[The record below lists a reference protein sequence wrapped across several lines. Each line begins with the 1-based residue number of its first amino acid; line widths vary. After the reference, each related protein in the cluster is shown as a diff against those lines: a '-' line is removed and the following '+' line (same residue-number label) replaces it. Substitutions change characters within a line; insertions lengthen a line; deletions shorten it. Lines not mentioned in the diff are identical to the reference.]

1 MDQIYSQA
9 ELTIVAAAGT
19 DGRYGLPGVSSRERK
34 PQGKTSIGSVNLLH
48 IPPHTSHAL
57 RSSAW
62 ASRGWTYQEGIL
74 SRRRLVFTDDQVS
87 YICNAMHCA
96 ESVRMPEEQLNK
108 KDKDTPFTGFLPRM
122 VNSNRGSEDLWHDYR
137 DIKGHIMEF
146 SKRKLSD
153 GSDVLNAMLGIFNSL
168 KGSKGKLIINLYGMP
183 VKIGSKDLVLPLCW
197 YHSEPARRRK
207 GFPSW
212 SWAGWDGG
220 VEMAYGYADV
230 LVPEHCEINVQ
241 DKSGDI
247 SSLVR
252 VMHSPVSSST
262 GHPLERLFVTAK
274 TIKVTL
280 MEKSLGSLNDSFSQ
294 ESQKGTVGFF
304 DGYHAVLPITK
315 DITAFVYA
323 YLDLEILPETEIVG
337 LILGKPSSITGVGI
351 LLLQPLGEF
360 YQRIGIFRYRNG
372 LGSEAGGKGLSYVVY
387 MDAEENV
394 LHEIDTTASC
404 PQWLEQA
411 EVRTIGLI

>member
-9 ELTIVAAAGT
+9 ELTIVLAAGS
-19 DGRYGLPGVSSRERK
+19 DDRYGLPGVSSRERK
-34 PQGKTSIGSVNLLH
+34 PQGKTSTGSVNLLQ

-74 SRRRLVFTDDQVS
+74 SKRRLVFTDDQVS
-87 YICNAMHCA
+87 YICNSMHCA

-146 SKRKLSD
+146 SKRKLSYD
-153 GSDVLNAMLGIFNSL
+153 SDVLNAMLGIFNSL
-168 KGSKGKLIINLYGMP
+168 KGSKGKLVRNLYGMP
-183 VKIGSKDLVLPLCW
+183 VKVGSKDLVLPLCW
-197 YHSEPARRRK
+197 YHSDPARRRDD
-207 GFPSW
+207 FPSW

-230 LVPEHCEINVQ
+230 HVPEHCEIKLQ
-241 DKSGDI
+241 DQVGVM
-247 SSLVR
+247 SSLDHV
-252 VMHSPVSSST
+252 VHSPVSSLT
-262 GHPLERLFVTAK
+262 GGRREPLFVTGK

-280 MEKSLGSLNDSFSQ
+280 TEKSLSDLNDSFSE
-294 ESQKGTVGFF
+294 ESQKGTVGFLN
-304 DGYHAVLPITK
+304 GYHALLPITK

-337 LILGKPSSITGVGI
+337 LILGKQSSTTGVGI
-351 LLLQPLGEF
+351 LLLQPHGEY
-360 YQRIGIFRYRNG
+360 YQRIGILRYRNG